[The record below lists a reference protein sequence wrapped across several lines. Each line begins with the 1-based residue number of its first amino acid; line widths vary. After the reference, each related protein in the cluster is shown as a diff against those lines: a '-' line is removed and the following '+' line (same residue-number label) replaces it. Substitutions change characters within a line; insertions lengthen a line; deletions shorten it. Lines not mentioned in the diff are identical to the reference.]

1 MSSNQILF
9 TRETHAHFYLP
20 EEPFPYAFE
29 DRDLKATLRDFLKV
43 VREYPAYVE
52 TTHQAFYRL
61 MVREGLNTGRSEELL
76 RMTGR
81 EIPALIPTTCCCS
94 RICWA
99 SPTPM
104 WSCRGSMPRLG
115 AGG

>member
-1 MSSNQILF
+1 MRRNVTVRWSPWWARRVSARAVL
-9 TRETHAHFYLP
+9 TREVTALAAARGIEVFTSYCESHTTQVPFHAVARL
-20 EEPFPYAFE
+20 
-29 DRDLKATLRDFLKV
+29 LRDV
-43 VREYPAYVE
+43 TGCAVWTIRAPAP
-52 TTHQAFYRL
+52 
-61 MVREGLNTGRSEELL
+61 NS
-76 RMTGR
+76 GR